1 MYPAMVLMRKF
12 QYDVFSNKT
21 FCLLLLLCF
30 SYYKPNIKYKL
41 FNDMAED
48 PVICTCLDMCKSE
61 IVAAIREKGLKTV
74 EEVGDEIEA
83 GAVCGSC
90 IDDIQEILDEENN

>member
-1 MYPAMVLMRKF
+1 
-12 QYDVFSNKT
+12 
-21 FCLLLLLCF
+21 
-30 SYYKPNIKYKL
+30 
-41 FNDMAED
+41 MAED
-48 PVICTCLDMCKSE
+48 PVISTCLDMCKSE

>member
-1 MYPAMVLMRKF
+1 
-12 QYDVFSNKT
+12 
-21 FCLLLLLCF
+21 
-30 SYYKPNIKYKL
+30 
-41 FNDMAED
+41 MAED

-61 IVAAIREKGLKTV
+61 IVAAIREEGLKTV
-74 EEVGDEIEA
+74 EEVGDETEA

>member
-1 MYPAMVLMRKF
+1 
-12 QYDVFSNKT
+12 
-21 FCLLLLLCF
+21 
-30 SYYKPNIKYKL
+30 
-41 FNDMAED
+41 MAED

-61 IVAAIREKGLKTV
+61 ILEAIREKGLKTV
-74 EEVGDEIEA
+74 EEIGDEIEA